1 MTTTEHSVRRSLT
14 VVQPTSPVTTD
25 LPDTL
30 PFSSQAR
37 ISWIAYY
44 FSACEQDLIECN
56 SSLASETGLVAC
68 PLCDQHFQNSV
79 LIRHLILHLLTDE
92 LYSGSLWPFEFCA
105 DCVCSLSCSGAAC
118 LHREVHKHVRDNSPA
133 TLLNGQFVCPI
144 CEQVFHSILK
154 FAVHLYERHVFRDA
168 PYACSICH
176 AFHASCYSDLMAHLN
191 SSHAFTNQLFC
202 PYCLKYF
209 ELPVHTSII
218 GSPSS
223 TFSAHRLYDHMRSHW
238 DDVTYR
244 CDSCR
249 LDFVHRKDLRV
260 HEYLHHCGS
269 HATPS
274 IGDSDSLEH
283 TVSSPEASN
292 QLFLYYSNQ
301 LRTVTPRMS
310 LKCLECGE
318 TLRQPISRHFN
329 LTVRCPGCRFS
340 SSCSMAVHWHWCNV
354 HSAPSIPSS
363 SSVTDL
369 SSQLTSWE
377 RCVSSLVGS
386 LNFDQKLR
394 HHVTFRSHDPCGS
407 LLTRMRRCKHK
418 HSPPGLEF
426 RGLLRCTCGF
436 RTILGNEMAKH
447 LAVRNCGS
455 SSAFLDRSSRLPI
468 FPIIKS
474 SRRTLMHRRS
484 RSLSKLRRSPL
495 ILQGVNLCSNK

>member
-1 MTTTEHSVRRSLT
+1 MSATEQSVRRSLT
-14 VVQPTSPVTTD
+14 VVQSTSPVAAEI
-25 LPDTL
+25 PAKI
-30 PFSSQAR
+30 PSSPTR

-44 FSACEQDLIECN
+44 FSLCGQDLSRC
-56 SSLASETGLVAC
+56 SSGIAAEAGLVAC
-68 PLCDQHFQNSV
+68 PVCDQHFQNGV

-92 LYSGSLWPFEFCA
+92 LYSGSLWPFEFCP
-105 DCVCSLSCSGAAC
+105 DCVCSLSGSGAVC
-118 LHREVHKHVRDNSPA
+118 LHREVHTHVRDNSPA
-133 TLLNGQFVCPI
+133 TLLNGHFVCPI
-144 CEQVFHSILK
+144 CEQIFHSILK

-168 PYACSICH
+168 PYVCSICH
-176 AFHASCYSDLMAHLN
+176 TFHTSCYSDLLTHLN
-191 SSHAFTNQLFC
+191 SSHAFTNQIFC

-209 ELPVHTSII
+209 ELPVHTPSV
-218 GSPSS
+218 GSQSN
-223 TFSAHRLYDHMRSHW
+223 TFTAHRFYEHVRSHW
-238 DDVTYR
+238 DDLTYR
-244 CDSCR
+244 CESCR

-269 HATPS
+269 HATS
-274 IGDSDSLEH
+274 VVNHSDSPEH
-283 TVSSPEASN
+283 ILSSPEASN

-363 SSVTDL
+363 SVTDL
-369 SSQLTSWE
+369 SSELTSWE

-386 LNFDQKLR
+386 LNFDHKVR
-394 HHVTFRSHDPCGS
+394 HHVALKSHDPCGS

-426 RGLLRCTCGF
+426 HGLLRCPCGF

-447 LAVRNCGS
+447 LVATNCGFS
-455 SSAFLDRSSRLPI
+455 SVRLDRSSRLPI
-468 FPIIKS
+468 FPIVDS
-474 SRRTLMHRRS
+474 SRRTLMQSRN

-495 ILQGVNLCSNK
+495 VLQGVSLCSNK